1 MFFTYKINSFQ
12 IEIGKQNNKKMYM
25 IENEKDYSLINIV
38 VTFTMYLF
46 CIQKI
51 YEVRQTLNIYKL

>member
-38 VTFTMYLF
+38 IAFTMYLF